1 MTTPTSAVEKQD
13 EMIEITQNTSV
24 TLDGTGFRFVGNSL
38 LPQFIKII
46 IAEGEI
52 FTIGR
57 YDASAGKQKSSFEF
71 DKKTKAVS
79 RRHAVI
85 ERQTDGYKII
95 DLSSSA
101 GTFVNDR
108 KIPPNTPFG
117 LEAGLRVSFGNCGA
131 NYVWEVS

>member
-1 MTTPTSAVEKQD
+1 
-13 EMIEITQNTSV
+13 MIEITENISD
-24 TLDGTGFRFVGNSL
+24 TLDGTGLRYVGNSL
-38 LPQFIKII
+38 LPQFIKVKIE
-46 IAEGEI
+46 EGEI

-57 YDASAGKQKSSFEF
+57 FDATAGKQKSSFEF

-85 ERQTDGYKII
+85 ERETDGYKIV

-101 GTFVNDR
+101 GTFVNER
-108 KIPPNTPFG
+108 KIPPNTPFA
-117 LEAGLRVSFGNCGA
+117 LEAGIRVSFGNCGA